1 MALPFVQGQL
11 IKRPISF
18 IIRTECK
25 SSGDLMQIAIDSD
38 LRYRVSDEQSGM
50 RVFVPL
56 VDAIK
61 LDEPSII
68 NSF

>member
-1 MALPFVQGQL
+1 
-11 IKRPISF
+11 
-18 IIRTECK
+18 
-25 SSGDLMQIAIDSD
+25 MQIAIDSD